1 MRVSGTQASNAV
13 PHDKREI
20 DPMPLQLPAPQ
31 IRQRNRSPASR
42 RFQAFRDGRA
52 ARGEREFRNDD
63 QPVANSTPT
72 LNPVRQMMRQRRRA
86 PPFRVRSSIKRS
98 GNSSSLSSTR
108 RAPVCETSE
117 IVQVRGG
124 AESSVTIFAE

>member
-13 PHDKREI
+13 PQDKREI

-63 QPVANSTPT
+63 QPVANSMPT
-72 LNPVRQMMRQRRRA
+72 LNPVRQMMRA
-86 PPFRVRSSIKRS
+86 PPFRVRSSIKQS